1 MPLRAVLIA
10 LSLVPAFVVG
20 QEPVDPADWPVYNRD
35 LAGTRYSPL
44 TDIDVDNVA
53 SLEPIWSYPL
63 VPHPS
68 TESLTGGYQF
78 TPLVIDGRMYV
89 AGADHVA
96 ALDAAT
102 GDELWRFAMRNGLV
116 PSRRGLAYW
125 PGDRDLGPTIALTAG
140 RALVRILPDNQTSS
154 LQALPFAYF
163 GAPVVF
169 EDLLIV
175 GSNTHPAACALSTC
189 AMAR

>member
-1 MPLRAVLIA
+1 MSERVCLTDNRVFVRTRVLLMA
-10 LSLVPAFVVG
+10 LSLVPATLVAQVPG
-20 QEPVDPADWPVYNRD
+20 NPADWPVYNRD

-44 TDIDVDNVA
+44 ADIDVDNVA

-78 TPLVIDGRMYV
+78 TPLVVDGRMYV

-102 GDELWRFAMRNGLV
+102 GDELWRFAMRE
-116 PSRRGLAYW
+116 R
-125 PGDRDLGPTIALTAG
+125 LGAVAARVGVLAG
-140 RALVRILPDNQTSS
+140 RS
-154 LQALPFAYF
+154 
-163 GAPVVF
+163 
-169 EDLLIV
+169 
-175 GSNTHPAACALSTC
+175 
-189 AMAR
+189 